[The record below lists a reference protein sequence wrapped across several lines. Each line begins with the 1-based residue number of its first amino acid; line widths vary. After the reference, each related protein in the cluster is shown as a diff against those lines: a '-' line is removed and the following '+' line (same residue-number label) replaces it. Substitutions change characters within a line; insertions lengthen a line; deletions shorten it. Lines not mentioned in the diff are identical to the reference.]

1 MSLLVMRRSP
11 TLGSSTGIDKDYSQV
26 KTMLDIQERKTNH
39 QNLHN
44 QAKQLTCIYRN
55 ESSVIQIVRISQP
68 SIAFFERT
76 VLPNQYIHFSTS
88 IDALLEVYEGLMSG
102 LVHADTIPC
111 YQLAFTADSDKSL
124 SHLSSKIHHELSKTS
139 QGILTKVA

>member
-1 MSLLVMRRSP
+1 
-11 TLGSSTGIDKDYSQV
+11 
-26 KTMLDIQERKTNH
+26 MLDIKERKTNPN
-39 QNLHN
+39 NLHN

-68 SIAFFERT
+68 SIAFFERS

-88 IDALLEVYEGLMSG
+88 MDALLEVYEGIMSG

-111 YQLAFTADSDKSL
+111 YQLAIAADIDKSP
-124 SHLSSKIHHELSKTS
+124 SHINSKVPHHELSKTS
-139 QGILTKVA
+139 QSILAKVA

>member
-1 MSLLVMRRSP
+1 
-11 TLGSSTGIDKDYSQV
+11 
-26 KTMLDIQERKTNH
+26 MLDIQERKTNH

-111 YQLAFTADSDKSL
+111 YQSAIAADSDKSL

-139 QGILTKVA
+139 QGM

>member
-1 MSLLVMRRSP
+1 
-11 TLGSSTGIDKDYSQV
+11 
-26 KTMLDIQERKTNH
+26 MLDIQERKTNH

-88 IDALLEVYEGLMSG
+88 IDALLEVYEGVMSG

-124 SHLSSKIHHELSKTS
+124 SHLNSKIHHELSKTS